1 MKSDNNDEKRL
12 NNLEISTTNCLL
24 LALSESELSKLLPK
38 MKRVSLARGE
48 VLYEPGEHI
57 KYAYFLN
64 ENTLASINFTMENGA
79 GIETSLVGC
88 EGMVSIMTFLRPDVY
103 PAAIVVQFAG
113 SAMRIPAETLRTE
126 FNLGGKL
133 QNILLRYTQAAI
145 VQVAQT
151 AACNRLHSVEQ
162 RLSRWLLTIHD
173 RVTGEIPIT
182 HELISLRLGAHRSS
196 VNKATGLFKREGM
209 IRYARGKI
217 TIVDHEKLG
226 SMACECYKSIKR
238 QFEHIHGI

>member
-1 MKSDNNDEKRL
+1 MKTIRKDKPPIESRVP
-12 NNLEISTTNCLL
+12 TTNRLL
-24 LALSESELSKLLPK
+24 LALSESELSQLLPK
-38 MKRVSLARGE
+38 MELVSLAHGE
-48 VLYEPGEHI
+48 VLYAPGGHI
-57 KYAYFLN
+57 THAYFLN
-64 ENTLASINFTMENGA
+64 ENTLASINFTMQDGT

-88 EGMVSIMTFLRPDVY
+88 EGMVSIMTFLKPDIY

-113 SAMRIPAETLRTE
+113 NAMRISAETLQAE
-126 FNLGGKL
+126 FNSGGTL
-133 QNILLRYTQAAI
+133 QSILLRYTQAAI

-173 RVTGEIPIT
+173 RVAGEIPIT

-196 VNKATGLFKREGM
+196 VNKATSLFKREGL

-217 TIVDHEKLG
+217 TIVDREKLC
-226 SMACECYKSIKR
+226 SMACECYKNIKR
-238 QFEHIHGI
+238 QFEHIHKV

>member
-1 MKSDNNDEKRL
+1 MKSNNDEKRL
-12 NNLEISTTNCLL
+12 NDVETSTTNRLL
-24 LALSESELSKLLPK
+24 LALPETDLSRLLPK
-38 MKRVSLARGE
+38 MKKVSLARGE

-113 SAMRIPAETLRTE
+113 SAMRIPAETLQTE
-126 FNLGGKL
+126 FNSGGRL
-133 QNILLRYTQAAI
+133 QSILLRYTQAAI

-162 RLSRWLLTIHD
+162 RLARWLLTIHD

-196 VNKATGLFKREGM
+196 VNKATGLFRREGT
-209 IRYARGKI
+209 IKYARGKI
-217 TIVDHEKLG
+217 TVLNREKLG
-226 SMACECYKSIKR
+226 LMACECYKSIKR